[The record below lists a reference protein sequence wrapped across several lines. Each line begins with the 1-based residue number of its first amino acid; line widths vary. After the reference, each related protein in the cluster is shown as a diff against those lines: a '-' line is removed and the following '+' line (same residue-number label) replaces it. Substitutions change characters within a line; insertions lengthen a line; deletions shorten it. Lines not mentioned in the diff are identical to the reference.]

1 MKVLKF
7 NINGKR
13 ILNTILVAFFTVTIY
28 WVSVLVMPDSL
39 FYVIANRFEPTF
51 VLLGGINFIAYIIIK
66 KGNRHKNMM
75 LYYVSVMLWN
85 MLATYVGRWDFG
97 LLQAG
102 VYIEFYSLITLG
114 ILFFIYFI
122 ILKYL
127 DYKRKRDNYVQ

>member
-75 LYYVSVMLWN
+75 IYYVSVMLWN

-122 ILKYL
+122 ILRYL
-127 DYKRKRDNYVQ
+127 DYRRKRDNYV

>member
-1 MKVLKF
+1 MKKT
-7 NINGKR
+7 

-28 WVSVLVMPDSL
+28 WMSVLVMPDSL

-51 VLLGGINFIAYIIIK
+51 VLLGGINFIVYIIIK

-75 LYYVSVMLWN
+75 LYYVSVTIWN
-85 MLATYVGRWDFG
+85 MFVSYVGRWDFG

-102 VYIEFYSLITLG
+102 VYIEFYSLTTLG

-127 DYKRKRDNYVQ
+127 DYRRKRDNYV